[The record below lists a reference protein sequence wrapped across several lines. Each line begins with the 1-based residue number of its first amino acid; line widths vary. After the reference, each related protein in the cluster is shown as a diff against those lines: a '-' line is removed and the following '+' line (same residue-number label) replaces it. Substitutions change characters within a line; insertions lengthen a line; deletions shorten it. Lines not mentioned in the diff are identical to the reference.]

1 MGKSLLKNYARI
13 TVLLIGIVI
22 VLAVILSIFILLPIG
37 PGLPPP
43 DIREYRFI
51 PGSPYGPAIHDGA
64 LYLSHVG
71 KSSCLLATSVPL
83 GECLQAEYGV
93 SGTAAKLSVNSW
105 YFQGRDDLLKAN
117 YELCNYLCTGGS
129 TEPVWLQMKYS
140 DNNEYILQV
149 TRYSTDFFQG
159 YFIVV
164 EHPFLSSSDDFYIL
178 YYGINDDGSNQ
189 NSEELVQNLMGFA
202 DLNTTTGSL
211 GGLDCKPY

>member
-1 MGKSLLKNYARI
+1 MGKNLLKNYSRI
-13 TVLLIGIVI
+13 IVLLIGIVI
-22 VLAVILSIFILLPIG
+22 VVAAILSIVILLPIG

-51 PGSPYGPAIHDGA
+51 PGSPYGPAIPDGT
-64 LYLSHVG
+64 LYLTHVG

-105 YFQGRDDLLKAN
+105 YFQERDAFLKAN

-129 TEPVWLQMKYS
+129 TEPVSLQMKDS
-140 DNNEYILQV
+140 DNNDYILQV
-149 TRYSTDFFQG
+149 TRYSTDLFWG
-159 YFIVV
+159 YFIIV

-178 YYGINDDGSNQ
+178 YYGINDDGINQ
-189 NSEELVQNLMGFA
+189 NSEELVHNLMGFA
-202 DLNTTTGSL
+202 DLNTATGPL
-211 GGLDCKPY
+211 GGLDCEPC